1 MAGSSAGTPAM
12 ATTRTTAAPP
22 SDRVK
27 LIVASSVM
35 LTFISFWRAAAVV
48 LCDLGSSAFYAGGI
62 AEQAVGAA
70 APWFILAIMLFSFA
84 VRAVYVES
92 CSMFTRGGVYRVVK
106 EALGGTFAKLSVSAL
121 MFDYILTGPISGV
134 SAGQYITGLMNELM
148 VVANNS
154 HWLPPALMNG
164 GTPLQFNMDHTSA
177 VFAAVVTIYY
187 WWANIKGIEE
197 SSGKALRV
205 MQITT
210 VMVVILLA
218 WGIFS
223 VIMLGSHLP
232 PAPVPANLHF
242 SNEALGFLR
251 GRGLPLLGLFGILM
265 AFGHSV
271 LAMSGEESL
280 AQVNREIEHPKL
292 KNLKRAAIVIAIYSL
307 VFTGGATLL
316 ASMLIPT
323 WQRTHLYQDNLIAG
337 LAMYM
342 VGPMFWRIAF
352 RIFVVLVGF
361 LILSGAI
368 NTSMIGST
376 GVLMRVAEDGV
387 LTDWFRK
394 PHIKFGTSYR
404 IINLV
409 FILQMVTIIASRGN
423 VITLGEA
430 YAFGVIWSFTF
441 NSLAMLVL
449 RWKYHGER
457 GWKVPPNIRIGK
469 TEFPIG
475 LLSVFLVLLSVAIV
489 NLFTKSVATV
499 SGIVFAAAFFIIFT
513 ISERQNMRKHAIT
526 ARQMRDHFQLEHQ
539 DTISS
544 ESAAIRPGGVMVTMR
559 DPSNPLALK
568 WTLSHTS
575 TEDRDVVVI
584 SVRMMG
590 VGGPE
595 FLSAEDTSF
604 SEHEQMIFTKAV
616 SVAESFGKKVSLL
629 VVPAGDVFAA
639 LVQGANNLEVDSV
652 ISSISSKMTAEDQA
666 FHMGQA
672 WEALPEPKR
681 QFNFYVIDPGGEVK
695 VFYIGPHAP
704 ALSPDDVQL
713 VHRLWLNMRR
723 DPSVSDLHHSD
734 IITYALTRLAGQ
746 YAREKQEILR
756 DLRNYRAAD
765 SPATMRLGG
774 KPSASAPANPP
785 APTQPARPPQKPR

>member
-1 MAGSSAGTPAM
+1 MSN
-12 ATTRTTAAPP
+12 
-22 SDRVK
+22 RVR

-35 LTFISFWRAAAVV
+35 LTFISFWRAAAIV

-62 AEQAVGAA
+62 AEQMVGEA
-70 APWFILAIMLFSFA
+70 APWFILGIMLFSFA

-106 EALGGTFAKLSVSAL
+106 EALGGGFAKVSVSAL

-134 SAGQYITGLMNELM
+134 SAGQYITGLMNELIN
-148 VVANNS
+148 VANTS
-154 HWLPPALMNG
+154 HWLPPAMLDAHHHPFQFDMN
-164 GTPLQFNMDHTSA
+164 HTAA
-177 VFAAVVTIYY
+177 VFAAAVTIYY
-187 WWANIKGIEE
+187 WWQNIKGIEE
-197 SSGKALRV
+197 SSDKALRV

-218 WGIFS
+218 WGCYS
-223 VIMLGSHLP
+223 VFMLGVHVPPSPIPAHLK
-232 PAPVPANLHF
+232 F
-242 SNEALGFLR
+242 SSDALGFLR
-251 GRGLPLLGLFGILM
+251 GSPQLLPLLGLFGVLM
-265 AFGHSV
+265 AFGHSI
-271 LAMSGEESL
+271 LAMSGEETL

-292 KNLKRAAIVIAIYSL
+292 KNLKRAAIVIALYSL
-307 VFTGGATLL
+307 IFTGGATLL
-316 ASMLIPT
+316 ASMLIPA
-323 WQRTHLYQDNLIAG
+323 WQITHVYQDNLIAG

-342 VGPMFWRIAF
+342 VGPLFWRIAF

-394 PHIKFGTSYR
+394 PHVKFGTSYR
-404 IINLV
+404 IINMV
-409 FILQMVTIIASRGN
+409 FILQMITIIASRGN
-423 VITLGEA
+423 VIVLGEA

-457 GWKVPPNIRIGK
+457 GWKVPPNLRIGK
-469 TEFPIG
+469 FEIPIG
-475 LLSVFLVLLSVAIV
+475 LLSVFLVLLSVATV

-499 SGIVFAAAFFIIFT
+499 SGVIFTAGFFIIFT
-513 ISERQNMRKHAIT
+513 ISERSNLRKHALT
-526 ARQMRDHFQLEHQ
+526 ALQMKDMFQLEHQ

-559 DPSNPLALK
+559 DAANPLALK

-575 TEDRDVVVI
+575 TEDQDVVVI
-584 SVRMMG
+584 SVRIMG

-595 FLSAEDTSF
+595 YLSAEEQSF
-604 SEHEQMIFTKAV
+604 SDHEQMLFTKAV

-629 VVPAGDVFAA
+629 VVPAGDVYAA
-639 LVQGANNLEVDSV
+639 LAQGASSLEMDSV
-652 ISSISSKMTAEDQA
+652 VSGTSTRMTAEDQA
-666 FHMGQA
+666 FHLGQA
-672 WEALPEPKR
+672 WEALPQPKR
-681 QFNFYVIDPGGEVK
+681 QFNFYVIGHDGQTK
-695 VFYIGPHAP
+695 VFFIGPHAP
-704 ALSPDDVQL
+704 TLSPDDVQL

-723 DPSVSDLHHSD
+723 DPSMLELHHSD
-734 IITYALTRLAGQ
+734 IITYALTHLAGQ

-756 DLRNYRAAD
+756 DLRNYRAAEN
-765 SPATMRLGG
+765 AA
-774 KPSASAPANPP
+774 KAPSGAHEPSAPAAPDSQFPP
-785 APTQPARPPQKPR
+785 PRPTRYL